1 MGKTLN
7 FAFTEGFKNERD
19 PKKQDTIFVFLRM
32 FELFFLKT
40 SSKT

>member
-19 PKKQDTIFVFLRM
+19 PKKQETICVPKDVWINF
-32 FELFFLKT
+32 FEN
-40 SSKT
+40 